1 MLQGHSDIDVYIKK
15 QKQTKKITNKLFFY
29 PFSQKNKQIF
39 ENPQYAILTL
49 SLTCDSCGQ
58 HDYPQL
64 SLMLRYKMEKKT
76 ECCKQQAKKS
86 LDREV
91 AECGQTMQHLHL
103 VKGSFSYLVFTFY
116 IFI

>member
-76 ECCKQQAKKS
+76 ECCKQQAKKKS
-86 LDREV
+86 KERRSD
-91 AECGQTMQHLHL
+91 
-103 VKGSFSYLVFTFY
+103 YLG
-116 IFI
+116 

>member
-15 QKQTKKITNKLFFY
+15 QKQTKKITNKLFFN

-39 ENPQYAILTL
+39 ENHQYAILTL

-76 ECCKQQAKKS
+76 ECCKQQAKTS
-86 LDREV
+86 LKKEGLIIWDE
-91 AECGQTMQHLHL
+91 H
-103 VKGSFSYLVFTFY
+103 GSMLDCLCVCITN
-116 IFI
+116 

>member
-1 MLQGHSDIDVYIKK
+1 MLQRHSDIDVYIKK
-15 QKQTKKITNKLFFY
+15 AKTNKENNKQIIFY

-76 ECCKQQAKKS
+76 ECCKQQAKKGLNKEGLIIWDEHGS
-86 LDREV
+86 MLDCLCV
-91 AECGQTMQHLHL
+91 CITN
-103 VKGSFSYLVFTFY
+103 
-116 IFI
+116 